1 MAVSPEILGLVSL
14 GALFVGIFAGFPIS
28 FTLIFLAIVFGYI
41 GFGKVVFYLM
51 VLQTFIIM
59 REPLLAAVPLFLFMG
74 YILEQAGLM
83 DRLFSGFRLMLASV
97 KGSLYIA
104 VLTTATLF
112 AAATGIVGAS
122 VTILGVMA
130 APIMKKSGY
139 DPRLSAG
146 SIAAGGTLGMLIP
159 PSVMLVVMGPVVGVP
174 ITELF
179 AAAVLPGILLAGLY
193 TVYAVVR
200 CHMRPELGPAM
211 PEEER
216 AGSAAEIVRELF
228 VGIIPLAVLIL
239 AVLGSI
245 LGGLATPTDAA
256 AMGAM
261 GAFLL
266 ALAYRRL
273 TWDRLKTAV
282 FRTIVTSSMILLLV
296 AASNFYGAVFA
307 RLGSATM
314 IAEALLAFELSPTI
328 LLLLILGVIF
338 LLGWPLE
345 WVPIVLNR
353 HSHPA
358 AGDRAARRGPGVVLH
373 AGRGLPANRLAVST
387 RCALGLLHQGRG
399 PGLGPEGH
407 LPGHDAVHGGSR
419 CSVCSWCCSIRASR
433 CGFPSCCSEAGGE
446 ACLPGS
452 SAVRLASHV
461 DGAAVHAMPHCGA
474 AGCSG
479 QSRHP
484 FEAVTPAV

>member
-1 MAVSPEILGLVSL
+1 MSPEILGLVSL
-14 GALFVGIFAGFPIS
+14 GALFIGIFAGFPIS
-28 FTLIFLAIVFGYI
+28 FTLIFLGIVFGYI

-74 YILEQAGLM
+74 YVLEQAGLM

-130 APIMKKSGY
+130 APIMRQSGY
-139 DPRLSAG
+139 DPRMSAG
-146 SIAAGGTLGMLIP
+146 AIAAGGTLGMLIP

-179 AAAVLPGILLAGLY
+179 AAAVVPGILLAGLY
-193 TVYAVVR
+193 TFYAVVR
-200 CHMRPELGPAM
+200 CHLRPELGPAI
-211 PEEER
+211 PVEER
-216 AGSAAEIVRELF
+216 AESVMAIVRELF

-239 AVLGSI
+239 SVLGAI
-245 LGGLATPTDAA
+245 LAGLATPTDAA
-256 AMGAM
+256 ATGAF

-273 TWDRLKTAV
+273 TWERFKTAV
-282 FRTIVTSSMILLLV
+282 FRTILTSSMILLLV

-314 IAEALLAFELSPTI
+314 IAEALLAFDLSPTL
-328 LLLLILGVIF
+328 LLLLILGLIF

-345 WVPIVLNR
+345 WVPIVLIVIPILL
-353 HSHPA
+353 PA
-358 AGDRAARRGPGVVLH
+358 ISKLGIDLVWFCTLVAVCLQTAWLSPPVALSAYYIKGVVPDWDLKDIYLGMMQFMGIQVIGLVIVLFYPRI
-373 AGRGLPANRLAVST
+373 ALWLPEVLFRGV
-387 RCALGLLHQGRG
+387 G
-399 PGLGPEGH
+399 
-407 LPGHDAVHGGSR
+407 
-419 CSVCSWCCSIRASR
+419 
-433 CGFPSCCSEAGGE
+433 
-446 ACLPGS
+446 
-452 SAVRLASHV
+452 
-461 DGAAVHAMPHCGA
+461 
-474 AGCSG
+474 
-479 QSRHP
+479 
-484 FEAVTPAV
+484 

>member
-1 MAVSPEILGLVSL
+1 MSPEILGLVSL

-130 APIMKKSGY
+130 APIMKKSRY

-159 PSVMLVVMGPVVGVP
+159 PSIMLVVMGPVVGVP

-193 TVYAVVR
+193 TLYAVVR
-200 CHMRPELGPAM
+200 CYLRPELGPAM

-216 AGSAAEIVRELF
+216 AGSAGEIVRELF

-345 WVPIVLNR
+345 WVPIVLIVIPILL
-353 HSHPA
+353 PA
-358 AGDRAARRGPGVVLH
+358 IEQLGVDLVWFCTLVAVCLQTAWLSPPVALSAYYIKGVVPDWDLKDIYL
-373 AGRGLPANRLAVST
+373 GMMQFMGIQV
-387 RCALGLLHQGRG
+387 LGLLVVLFYPRIA
-399 PGLGPEGH
+399 LWLPE
-407 LPGHDAVHGGSR
+407 LLFRSGG
-419 CSVCSWCCSIRASR
+419 
-433 CGFPSCCSEAGGE
+433 
-446 ACLPGS
+446 
-452 SAVRLASHV
+452 
-461 DGAAVHAMPHCGA
+461 
-474 AGCSG
+474 
-479 QSRHP
+479 
-484 FEAVTPAV
+484 

>member
-1 MAVSPEILGLVSL
+1 MSPEILGLVSL
-14 GALFVGIFAGFPIS
+14 GVLFVGIFAGFPIS

-74 YILEQAGLM
+74 YVLEQAGLM

-159 PSVMLVVMGPVVGVP
+159 PSIMLVVMGPVVGVP

-200 CHMRPELGPAM
+200 CYLRPELGPAM
-211 PEEER
+211 PVAER
-216 AGSAAEIVRELF
+216 AGSVGEIVRELF

-245 LGGLATPTDAA
+245 LAGLATPTDAA
-256 AMGAM
+256 AMGAL
-261 GAFLL
+261 GALVL

-273 TWDRLKTAV
+273 TWERLKTAV

-314 IAEALLAFELSPTI
+314 IAEALLAFDLSPTI

-345 WVPIVLNR
+345 WVPIVLIVIPILL
-353 HSHPA
+353 PA
-358 AGDRAARRGPGVVLH
+358 ITQLGVDLVWFCTLVAVCLQTAWLSPPVALSAYYIKGVVPDWDLKDIYL
-373 AGRGLPANRLAVST
+373 GMMQFMGIQVV
-387 RCALGLLHQGRG
+387 GLLVVLFYPRIA
-399 PGLGPEGH
+399 LWLPE
-407 LPGHDAVHGGSR
+407 LLFRSGG
-419 CSVCSWCCSIRASR
+419 
-433 CGFPSCCSEAGGE
+433 
-446 ACLPGS
+446 
-452 SAVRLASHV
+452 
-461 DGAAVHAMPHCGA
+461 
-474 AGCSG
+474 
-479 QSRHP
+479 
-484 FEAVTPAV
+484 

>member
-130 APIMKKSGY
+130 APIMRKSRY

-179 AAAVLPGILLAGLY
+179 AAAVLPGILLASLY

-200 CHMRPELGPAM
+200 CHLRPELGPAM

-256 AMGAM
+256 AMGAF
-261 GAFLL
+261 GAFVL
-266 ALAYRRL
+266 AIAYRRL

-345 WVPIVLNR
+345 WVPIVLIVIPILL
-353 HSHPA
+353 PA
-358 AGDRAARRGPGVVLH
+358 IEQLGVDLVWFCTLVAVCLQTAWLSPPVALSAYYIKGVVPEWDLKDIYL
-373 AGRGLPANRLAVST
+373 GMMQFMGIQV
-387 RCALGLLHQGRG
+387 LGLLVVLFYPRIA
-399 PGLGPEGH
+399 LWLPE
-407 LPGHDAVHGGSR
+407 LLFRSGG
-419 CSVCSWCCSIRASR
+419 
-433 CGFPSCCSEAGGE
+433 
-446 ACLPGS
+446 
-452 SAVRLASHV
+452 
-461 DGAAVHAMPHCGA
+461 
-474 AGCSG
+474 
-479 QSRHP
+479 
-484 FEAVTPAV
+484 

>member
-1 MAVSPEILGLVSL
+1 MSPEILGLVSL
-14 GALFVGIFAGFPIS
+14 AALFIGIFIGFPIS
-28 FTLIFLAIVFGYI
+28 FTLIFLGLVFGYV
-41 GFGKVVFYLM
+41 GFGQTVFYLM
-51 VLQTFIIM
+51 VLQTFIVM

-83 DRLFSGFRLMLASV
+83 DRLFTGFRLMLASV

-130 APIMKKSGY
+130 APIMRRSGY

-159 PSVMLVVMGPVVGVP
+159 PSIMLVVMGPVVGVP

-179 AAAVLPGILLAGLY
+179 AAAVLPGILLASLY
-193 TVYAVVR
+193 TIYAVAR
-200 CHMRPELGPAM
+200 CYLRPELGPAL

-216 AGSAAEIVRELF
+216 AASAFEILREL
-228 VGIIPLAVLIL
+228 VIGIIPLAVLIL

-245 LGGLATPTDAA
+245 LAGLATPTDAA

-273 TWDRLKTAV
+273 TWEKMQQAV
-282 FRTIVTSSMILLLV
+282 YRTIVTSSMILLLV

-307 RLGSATM
+307 RLGTATM
-314 IAEALLAFELSPTI
+314 IAETLLAIDLPPTV
-328 LLLLILGVIF
+328 LLVMILGLIF

-345 WVPIVLNR
+345 WVPIVLIVIPILL
-353 HSHPA
+353 PA
-358 AGDRAARRGPGVVLH
+358 VAKLGIDLVWFCTLVAVCLQTAWLSPPVALSAYYIKGVVPSWDLRDIYLGMLQFM
-373 AGRGLPANRLAVST
+373 AIQVI
-387 RCALGLLHQGRG
+387 GLLIVLFFPQIA
-399 PGLGPEGH
+399 LWLPELLFRTG
-407 LPGHDAVHGGSR
+407 
-419 CSVCSWCCSIRASR
+419 
-433 CGFPSCCSEAGGE
+433 
-446 ACLPGS
+446 
-452 SAVRLASHV
+452 
-461 DGAAVHAMPHCGA
+461 
-474 AGCSG
+474 
-479 QSRHP
+479 
-484 FEAVTPAV
+484 

>member
-1 MAVSPEILGLVSL
+1 
-14 GALFVGIFAGFPIS
+14 
-28 FTLIFLAIVFGYI
+28 
-41 GFGKVVFYLM
+41 M

-74 YILEQAGLM
+74 YVLEQAGLM

-130 APIMKKSGY
+130 APIMRKSGY

-159 PSVMLVVMGPVVGVP
+159 PSIMLVVMGPVVGVP

-179 AAAVLPGILLAGLY
+179 AAAVLPGIMLAGLY
-193 TVYAVVR
+193 TLYAVIR
-200 CHMRPELGPAM
+200 SHLKPELGPAM
-211 PEEER
+211 PIEER
-216 AGSAAEIVRELF
+216 AGSAAEIVRELL
-228 VGIIPLAVLIL
+228 VGIVPLAVLIL

-245 LGGLATPTDAA
+245 LAGLATPTDAA
-256 AMGAM
+256 AMGAF
-261 GAFLL
+261 GALVL
-266 ALAYRRL
+266 AIAYRRL
-273 TWDRLKTAV
+273 TWERLKTAV

-314 IAEALLAFELSPTI
+314 IAEALLAFELSPTL

-338 LLGWPLE
+338 VLGWPLE
-345 WVPIVLNR
+345 WVPIVLIVIPILL
-353 HSHPA
+353 PA
-358 AGDRAARRGPGVVLH
+358 ITQLGVDLVWFCTLVAVCLQTAWLSPPVALSAYYIKGVV
-373 AGRGLPANRLAVST
+373 PAWDLKDIYLGMMQFMGIQV
-387 RCALGLLHQGRG
+387 LGLLVVLFY
-399 PGLGPEGH
+399 PSIALWLPE
-407 LPGHDAVHGGSR
+407 LLFRSGG
-419 CSVCSWCCSIRASR
+419 
-433 CGFPSCCSEAGGE
+433 
-446 ACLPGS
+446 
-452 SAVRLASHV
+452 
-461 DGAAVHAMPHCGA
+461 
-474 AGCSG
+474 
-479 QSRHP
+479 
-484 FEAVTPAV
+484 

>member
-1 MAVSPEILGLVSL
+1 MAVSPEILGLISL

-130 APIMKKSGY
+130 APIMRKSGY

-159 PSVMLVVMGPVVGVP
+159 PSIMLVVMGPVVGVP

-193 TVYAVVR
+193 TAYAVVR
-200 CHMRPELGPAM
+200 CHLRPELGPAM
-211 PEEER
+211 PRDER
-216 AGSAAEIVRELF
+216 ADSAAEIVRELF

-245 LGGLATPTDAA
+245 LAGLATPTDAA
-256 AMGAM
+256 AMGAF
-261 GAFLL
+261 GAFVL

-273 TWDRLKTAV
+273 TWNRLKTAV

-307 RLGSATM
+307 RLGSASM
-314 IAEALLAFELSPTI
+314 IAEALLAFELSPTL

-345 WVPIVLNR
+345 WVPIVLIVIPILL
-353 HSHPA
+353 PA
-358 AGDRAARRGPGVVLH
+358 IEQLGVDLVWFCTLVAVCLQTAWLSPPVALSAYYIKGVVPDWDLKDIYL
-373 AGRGLPANRLAVST
+373 GMMQFMGIQV
-387 RCALGLLHQGRG
+387 LGLLVVLFY
-399 PGLGPEGH
+399 PGIALWLPEQ
-407 LPGHDAVHGGSR
+407 LFRSGG
-419 CSVCSWCCSIRASR
+419 
-433 CGFPSCCSEAGGE
+433 
-446 ACLPGS
+446 
-452 SAVRLASHV
+452 
-461 DGAAVHAMPHCGA
+461 
-474 AGCSG
+474 
-479 QSRHP
+479 
-484 FEAVTPAV
+484 

>member
-1 MAVSPEILGLVSL
+1 MSPEILGLVSL

-130 APIMKKSGY
+130 APIMKKSRY

-159 PSVMLVVMGPVVGVP
+159 PSIMLVVMGPVVGVP

-193 TVYAVVR
+193 TIYAVVR
-200 CHMRPELGPAM
+200 CYLRPELGPAM

-216 AGSAAEIVRELF
+216 AGSAGEIVRELF

-345 WVPIVLNR
+345 WVPIVLIVIPILL
-353 HSHPA
+353 PA
-358 AGDRAARRGPGVVLH
+358 IEQLGVDLVWFCTLVAVCLQTAWLSPPVALSAYYIKGVVPDWDLKDIYL
-373 AGRGLPANRLAVST
+373 GMMQFMGIQV
-387 RCALGLLHQGRG
+387 LGLLVVLFYPRIA
-399 PGLGPEGH
+399 LWLPE
-407 LPGHDAVHGGSR
+407 LLFRSGG
-419 CSVCSWCCSIRASR
+419 
-433 CGFPSCCSEAGGE
+433 
-446 ACLPGS
+446 
-452 SAVRLASHV
+452 
-461 DGAAVHAMPHCGA
+461 
-474 AGCSG
+474 
-479 QSRHP
+479 
-484 FEAVTPAV
+484 

>member
-1 MAVSPEILGLVSL
+1 MSPEILGLVSL
-14 GALFVGIFAGFPIS
+14 AALFIGIFIGFPIS
-28 FTLIFLAIVFGYI
+28 FTLIFLGLVFGYV
-41 GFGKVVFYLM
+41 GFGQTVFYLM
-51 VLQTFIIM
+51 VLQTFIVM

-83 DRLFSGFRLMLASV
+83 DRLFTGFRLMLASV

-130 APIMKKSGY
+130 APIMRRSGY

-159 PSVMLVVMGPVVGVP
+159 PSIMLVVMGPVVGVP

-179 AAAVLPGILLAGLY
+179 AAAVLPGILLASLY
-193 TVYAVVR
+193 TIYAVAR
-200 CHMRPELGPAM
+200 CYLRPELGPAL

-216 AGSAAEIVRELF
+216 AASAFEILRELV

-245 LGGLATPTDAA
+245 LAGLATPTDAA

-273 TWDRLKTAV
+273 TWEKMQQAV
-282 FRTIVTSSMILLLV
+282 YRTILTSSMILLLV

-307 RLGSATM
+307 RLGTATM
-314 IAEALLAFELSPTI
+314 IAETLLAIDLPPTV
-328 LLLLILGVIF
+328 LLVMILGLIF

-345 WVPIVLNR
+345 WVPIVLIVIPILL
-353 HSHPA
+353 PA
-358 AGDRAARRGPGVVLH
+358 VAKLGIDLVWFCTLVAVCLQTAWLSPPVALSAYYIKGVVPSWDLRDIYLGMLQFM
-373 AGRGLPANRLAVST
+373 AIQVI
-387 RCALGLLHQGRG
+387 GLLIVLFFPQIA
-399 PGLGPEGH
+399 LWLPELLFRTG
-407 LPGHDAVHGGSR
+407 
-419 CSVCSWCCSIRASR
+419 
-433 CGFPSCCSEAGGE
+433 
-446 ACLPGS
+446 
-452 SAVRLASHV
+452 
-461 DGAAVHAMPHCGA
+461 
-474 AGCSG
+474 
-479 QSRHP
+479 
-484 FEAVTPAV
+484 

>member
-14 GALFVGIFAGFPIS
+14 GALFVGIFVGFPIS

-83 DRLFSGFRLMLASV
+83 DRLFSGFRMMLASV

-159 PSVMLVVMGPVVGVP
+159 PSIMLVVMGPVVGVP

-193 TVYAVVR
+193 TLYAVIR
-200 CHMRPELGPAM
+200 CYMRPELGPAM
-211 PEEER
+211 PVEER

-256 AMGAM
+256 AMGAL
-261 GAFLL
+261 GALVL
-266 ALAYRRL
+266 AIAYRRL
-273 TWDRLKTAV
+273 TWERLKTAV

-328 LLLLILGVIF
+328 LLILILGVIF

-345 WVPIVLNR
+345 WVPIVLIVIPILL
-353 HSHPA
+353 PA
-358 AGDRAARRGPGVVLH
+358 IEQLGVDLVWFCTLVAVCLQTAWLSPPVALSAYYIKGVVPDWDLKDIYL
-373 AGRGLPANRLAVST
+373 GMMQFMVIQV
-387 RCALGLLHQGRG
+387 LGLLVVLFY
-399 PGLGPEGH
+399 PNIALWLPE
-407 LPGHDAVHGGSR
+407 LLFRSGG
-419 CSVCSWCCSIRASR
+419 
-433 CGFPSCCSEAGGE
+433 
-446 ACLPGS
+446 
-452 SAVRLASHV
+452 
-461 DGAAVHAMPHCGA
+461 
-474 AGCSG
+474 
-479 QSRHP
+479 
-484 FEAVTPAV
+484 

>member
-14 GALFVGIFAGFPIS
+14 GALFVGIFVGFPIS

-83 DRLFSGFRLMLASV
+83 DRLFSGFRMMLASV

-159 PSVMLVVMGPVVGVP
+159 PSIMLVVMGPVVGVP

-193 TVYAVVR
+193 TLYAVIR
-200 CHMRPELGPAM
+200 CYMRPELGPAM
-211 PEEER
+211 PVEER

-256 AMGAM
+256 AMGAL
-261 GAFLL
+261 GALVL
-266 ALAYRRL
+266 AIAYRRL
-273 TWDRLKTAV
+273 TWGRLKTAV

-328 LLLLILGVIF
+328 LLILILGVIF

-345 WVPIVLNR
+345 WVPIVLIVIPILL
-353 HSHPA
+353 PA
-358 AGDRAARRGPGVVLH
+358 IEQLGVDLVWFCTLVAVCLQTAWLSPPVALSAYYIKGVVPDWDLKDIYL
-373 AGRGLPANRLAVST
+373 GMMQFMVIQV
-387 RCALGLLHQGRG
+387 LGLLVVLFY
-399 PGLGPEGH
+399 PSIALWLPE
-407 LPGHDAVHGGSR
+407 LLFRSGG
-419 CSVCSWCCSIRASR
+419 
-433 CGFPSCCSEAGGE
+433 
-446 ACLPGS
+446 
-452 SAVRLASHV
+452 
-461 DGAAVHAMPHCGA
+461 
-474 AGCSG
+474 
-479 QSRHP
+479 
-484 FEAVTPAV
+484 